1 MRAVL
6 VLIVTALAE
15 VAVVSLVQQPLRW
28 VGLIAGSLPVTLFFF
43 VAMPL
48 LRGER
53 GRPT

>member
-15 VAVVSLVQQPLRW
+15 LAVVALVQQPLRW
-28 VGLIAGSLPVTLFFF
+28 VGVIAGSLPVTLFFF

-48 LRGER
+48 LRRER
-53 GRPT
+53 GRPS